1 MVTCIVL
8 FCVRYHMYASKC
20 LFERPFDSQ
29 QTTGFFIQSQMEEV
43 KCYLYISSLFIHCA
57 SYIYIMSI
65 VFLQTNFLSKVGDS
79 GGGMYSISIL
89 SVVNQVTVYFP
100 LSDCTC
106 EMTDDWYHL
115 IMKFLVSFSQY
126 DCDGLCV
133 VGLSLTANTITC
145 KCIPTLQILYDK
157 IG

>member
-43 KCYLYISSLFIHCA
+43 KCYLCISSLSIHCA

-89 SVVNQVTVYFP
+89 SVVNQVTVYRYFS

-106 EMTDDWYHL
+106 EMTYDWYHL

-126 DCDGLCV
+126 DCDGSCV
-133 VGLSLTANTITC
+133 VGLSTANTNTFTADLI
-145 KCIPTLQILYDK
+145 
-157 IG
+157 

>member
-1 MVTCIVL
+1 MLGITCMPASVYLKDHLI
-8 FCVRYHMYASKC
+8 ASKQ
-20 LFERPFDSQ
+20 LV
-29 QTTGFFIQSQMEEV
+29 FFIQSEMEEV
-43 KCYLYISSLFIHCA
+43 KCYLCISSLCIHCA

-106 EMTDDWYHL
+106 EMTDDGYHL